1 MKKLTVGVWLLA
13 QAMLMSCS
21 QLSTDNAATSATSE
35 AGAAAQGLGL
45 KLELADN
52 RYQDKAQSRAILT
65 ITNNGQEE
73 LPAKGWKLYFNGG
86 ALRSADSTVAI
97 IQHFNGDLHYLA
109 PGPDFEEIEP
119 GESATVEVL
128 GRAVGNVSNFP
139 VGFYI
144 VYDEEPGKGIPV
156 SLEVE
161 PGKHFDEA
169 TQQFAAK
176 FYEANAMIQD
186 LPATSLPKVFP
197 TPVSY
202 QEKGKPFMLD
212 AKVTVVADADF
223 RREAEQLAEA
233 LATATGQKPA
243 IQDKAT
249 GKAIFLRK
257 KPGMGAEG
265 YTLSVNPERIEIT
278 ASSAAGAFYGVQSLK
293 TLLPATAFS
302 GKAATVEVAGVEVKD
317 APRFGY
323 RGFMMDMARNF
334 QPKAEVLKV
343 LDVMA
348 LYKMNKLHF
357 HFSED
362 EGWRLEIRP
371 LPELTAV
378 GGTRAH
384 TTDGSSIV
392 PSYGSGPDASNKAG
406 TGFYSREDFIE
417 ILKYARDR
425 HIEVIPEIESPGHA
439 RAAIKAM
446 DARYTKLMDEGKKE
460 EAERYLLRDLNDKS
474 EYRSVQ
480 GWDDN
485 IMDVSLPS
493 TYTFL
498 ETVVDEIRSMY
509 KEADAPLNTI
519 HFGGDEVPGGVWE
532 KSPAAQKVISQNPEV
547 KNTDDLW
554 YYYFGKVNQ
563 MLQERGLY
571 LSGWEEIGL
580 RKEVKNGKVNW
591 VPNQQFADENFHVNV
606 WKNSPGS
613 GAEDL
618 AYRMA
623 NAGYK
628 VILTGV
634 THFYLDLAYNPTYG
648 EPGLNWGGYV
658 DIDKPFYFIPYDY
671 LRNLKE
677 DDRGN
682 PLDRSIIKSKEAL
695 TEKGKTNIVGIEAPL
710 WSETNRTTEDFEYK
724 LLPKLL
730 GVAERAWAKDP
741 DWAKEKDAAKSEKLY
756 SQAWSEFINVVG
768 KRELPRLDYYAGGYG
783 YRIPTA
789 GAKVVDGKV
798 EANVQFP
805 GFTIRYTTDGTE
817 PTQSSSA
824 YTGPIAATGPVKLR
838 VFNAEG
844 RGGHTITIQSQS
856 SM

>member
-21 QLSTDNAATSATSE
+21 QISTDSAGVTATNE
-35 AGAAAQGLGL
+35 AGAETQGLGL

-52 RYQDKAQSRAILT
+52 HYQNRAQSRSVLT
-65 ITNNGQEE
+65 ITNNGPEA

-86 ALRSADSTVAI
+86 ALKSADSTVATV
-97 IQHFNGDLHYLA
+97 QHFNGDLHYLA
-109 PGPDFEEIEP
+109 PGPEFKEIAP
-119 GESATVEVL
+119 GASATVEVL

-144 VYDEEPGKGIPV
+144 VYDAEPGKGIPV
-156 SLEVE
+156 SLAIE
-161 PGKHFDEA
+161 PGDHFNEA

-176 FYEANAMIQD
+176 VYEANAAIQN
-186 LPATSLPKVFP
+186 LPATALTKVFP

-202 QEKGKPFMLD
+202 QEKGEPFVLD

-223 RREAEQLAEA
+223 RREAEHLSEA

-243 IQDKAT
+243 ILGSAT
-249 GKAIFLRK
+249 GKAIFLKK
-257 KPGMGAEG
+257 KPGMGAEE

-278 ASSAAGAFYGVQSLK
+278 ASSPAGAFYGIQSLK
-293 TLLPATAFS
+293 TLLPATAYA

-334 QPKAEVLKV
+334 QPKSEVLKV

-371 LPELTAV
+371 LPELTSV

-392 PSYGSGPDASNKAG
+392 PSYGSGPDAGSKAG

-446 DARYTKLMDEGKKE
+446 DARYTRLVAEGKKE

-474 EYRSVQ
+474 VYRSVQ
-480 GWDDN
+480 GWNDN

-493 TYTFL
+493 TYNFL
-498 ETVVDEIRSMY
+498 ETVVDEIVAMY
-509 KEADAPLNTI
+509 KEAQAPLNTI

-532 KSPAAQKVISQNPEV
+532 KSPSVQRLISQNPAV
-547 KNTDDLW
+547 KDTDDMW

-580 RKEVKNGKVNW
+580 RKVVENGKVNW
-591 VPNQQFADENFHVNV
+591 VPNQQFASENFHVNV

-634 THFYLDLAYNPTYG
+634 THFYLDLAYNPTYS

-695 TEKGKTNIVGIEAPL
+695 TEKGKANIVGIEAPL
-710 WSETNRTTEDFEYK
+710 WSETNKTAEDFEYK
-724 LLPKLL
+724 MLPKLL

-741 DWAKEKDAAKSEKLY
+741 DWAKEKDPAKSEKLY
-756 SQAWSEFINVVG
+756 SQAWSGFINVVG
-768 KRELPRLDYYAGGYG
+768 KRELPRLDYYAGGYQ

-798 EANVQFP
+798 AANVQFP

-817 PTQSSSA
+817 PTASSPA
-824 YTGPIAATGPVKLR
+824 YSGPITATGAVKLR
-838 VFNAEG
+838 VFNAAG
-844 RGGHTITIQSQS
+844 RGGHTITVQNQST
-856 SM
+856 M